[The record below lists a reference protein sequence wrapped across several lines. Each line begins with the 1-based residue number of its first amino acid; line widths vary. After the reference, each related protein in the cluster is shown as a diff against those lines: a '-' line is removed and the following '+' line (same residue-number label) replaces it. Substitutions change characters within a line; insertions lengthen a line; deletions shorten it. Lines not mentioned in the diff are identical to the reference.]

1 MAFGELRKLLPTYP
15 PDKKLSKHEI
25 LKLAMKYITFLSTVL
40 KDMDSKETGICS
52 DFVVDSELCSPSS
65 SCETLGSDGGL
76 SSTLNLEHVSVDS
89 LTSEIRIEEAE

>member
-40 KDMDSKETGICS
+40 KEMDSNEREICS
-52 DFVVDSELCSPSS
+52 DCVMESDQCSPSS
-65 SCETLGSDGGL
+65 SCETSGSDGVL
-76 SSTLNLEHVSVDS
+76 SANLNLEHVSVDS
-89 LTSEIRIEEAE
+89 LTSEILLEEGE

>member
-40 KDMDSKETGICS
+40 KDMDSKEPEICS
-52 DFVVDSELCSPSS
+52 DFVVGSEQYAPNS
-65 SCETLGSDGGL
+65 SCETVGSNGVL
-76 SSTLNLEHVSVDS
+76 SSTLNLERVTVDS
-89 LTSEIRIEEAE
+89 LASEIRIEEAV

>member
-1 MAFGELRKLLPTYP
+1 MAFGELRTLLPTYP

-40 KDMDSKETGICS
+40 KDMDSKETGTCS
-52 DFVVDSELCSPSS
+52 DFVVDSEQCSPSS

-76 SSTLNLEHVSVDS
+76 SSTLNLERVSVDS